1 MRELI
6 TAQNIAD
13 ARRAGQQSIVVAPN
27 ALITPQAK
35 DDAKLYGIAIMFRD
49 EAPVAPMAPVAQAAT
64 PSFGQAVHQYA
75 PAPSYVQPSYAQPA
89 HVQPVNAQPA
99 YAQQR
104 YAQPSYVQ
112 PLYAQGYRPLYAP
125 EPLSQPLQQN
135 RTLMNN
141 NNPHN
146 GVAPAWAAPVIQFG
160 NNAQGFAQPQAAPAA
175 PNAAEIAAQVAAH
188 LQQLMGNNAALQST
202 VAQVVSEVMG
212 GQPTAAAQAPVA
224 GACGCAQGSGS
235 IAGVDVI
242 PFSTAC
248 PSGSVQGEVNIEEAL
263 LPGGDGPG
271 VTRFSWANTALEWT
285 FAHDEVLVVT
295 KGTVLIS
302 QGGANV
308 SVCAGGAVRL
318 RKGTSVTLT
327 AQGEAC
333 CLSSSW
339 PA

>member
-13 ARRAGQQSIVVAPN
+13 ARRAGQQAIVVAPN

-35 DDAKLYGIAIMFRD
+35 DDAKQYGVTILFR
-49 EAPVAPMAPVAQAAT
+49 EEVSPAQAPAMVPAN
-64 PSFGQAVHQYA
+64 PSFGQAMHGYA
-75 PAPSYVQPSYAQPA
+75 PAAA
-89 HVQPVNAQPA
+89 PA
-99 YAQQR
+99 YAQ
-104 YAQPSYVQ
+104 SYGQ
-112 PLYAQGYRPLYAP
+112 NYGQDYLQGYRPLYAP
-125 EPLSQPLQQN
+125 EPLVRPSSLSSPLQQH
-135 RTLMNN
+135 RTLMNT

-160 NNAQGFAQPQAAPAA
+160 NNAQSAAQAA
-175 PNAAEIAAQVAAH
+175 PNAAEIAAQVAAQ
-188 LQQLMGNNAALQST
+188 LQQLLGNNAALQST
-202 VAQVVSEVMG
+202 VSQVVSEVMS
-212 GQPTAAAQAPVA
+212 GQVPAA
-224 GACGCAQGSGS
+224 ACGCASAPAGGS
-235 IAGVDVI
+235 INGVDVV
-242 PFSTAC
+242 PFATAC
-248 PSGSVQGEVNIEEAL
+248 PSTAVQGEVSIEEAL

-295 KGTVLIS
+295 KGTVQIS
-302 QGGANV
+302 QNGAAIT
-308 SVCAGGAVRL
+308 VCTGGAVRV

-327 AQGEAC
+327 AQGEVC

>member
-6 TAQNIAD
+6 TAQTIAD
-13 ARRAGQQSIVVAPN
+13 ARRAGQQSVSVAPN

-35 DDAKLYGIAIMFRD
+35 DDAKLYGMTIVFR
-49 EAPVAPMAPVAQAAT
+49 EEVSAPVAHPVPTAPT
-64 PSFGQAVHQYA
+64 FGQGMTHQHAYA
-75 PAPSYVQPSYAQPA
+75 PHMAAPAQPVYAQP
-89 HVQPVNAQPA
+89 VYGQSV
-99 YAQQR
+99 
-104 YAQPSYVQ
+104 
-112 PLYAQGYRPLYAP
+112 QGYRPLYAP
-125 EPLSQPLQQN
+125 EPLSYSSPMQQN
-135 RTLMNN
+135 RTLMNT
-141 NNPHN
+141 NNPNN

-160 NNAQGFAQPQAAPAA
+160 NTASQGFAQPQAAPSPAA
-175 PNAAEIAAQVAAH
+175 PNAAEIAAQVAAQ
-188 LQQLMGNNAALQST
+188 LQQLLGNNAALQNT
-202 VAQVVSEVMG
+202 VSQVVSEVMG
-212 GQPTAAAQAPVA
+212 GVSPQTTGTPCGSAAPVA
-224 GACGCAQGSGS
+224 GT

-242 PFSTAC
+242 PFSSAC
-248 PSGSVQGEVNIEEAL
+248 PSTSVQGEVSIEEAFV
-263 LPGGDGPG
+263 PGADGPG

-302 QGGANV
+302 QGGVAVNV
-308 SVCAGGAVRL
+308 AAGGAVRI